1 MSELVEHSSG
11 QVPPPP
17 MGVPDRGYP
26 PLGDRPGT
34 YVLQD

>member
-11 QVPPPP
+11 EVQHHP
-17 MGVPDRGYP
+17 MGAPDRSYP
-26 PLGDRPGT
+26 PLGDAPGT